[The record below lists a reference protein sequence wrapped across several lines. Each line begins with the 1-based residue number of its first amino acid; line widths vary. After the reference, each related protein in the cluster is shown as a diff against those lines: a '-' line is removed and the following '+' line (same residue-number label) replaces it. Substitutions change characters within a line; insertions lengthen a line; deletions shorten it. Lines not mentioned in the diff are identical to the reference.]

1 MKLDLDEKEL
11 SDLREA
17 VGGYLR
23 GLLSELAHADQR
35 NFRTMLRE
43 KCDRFEKLAGRID
56 RIDRGGPRREGDR
69 ATGG

>member
-56 RIDRGGPRREGDR
+56 RGGPRREGDR

>member
-17 VGGYLR
+17 VGVYLH
-23 GLLSELAHADQR
+23 GLLAELARADQR
-35 NFRTMLRE
+35 NYRAMLRE

-56 RIDRGGPRREGDR
+56 RGGLRLVGDR
-69 ATGG
+69 ASGG